1 MEFPVDMPRTER
13 PVGTGGRPALG
24 ILAGG
29 GPLPGQV
36 ATAALTAGRSV
47 FIIGIEG
54 FADPAVVAPF
64 PHRFLRI
71 TAAGQIL
78 SALREHGCR
87 DLVMVGPVGRPT
99 LLHLRPD
106 AEGARM
112 LARLGRAVF
121 KGDDGLLAAVI
132 HVFEEEGFHVIGA
145 HEVLREILAP
155 AGVLT
160 RIAPDAQA
168 MADIARGVNVARA
181 LGAVDVGQ
189 GCVVQQGLVLAVEA
203 IEGTDAMLDRST
215 ALRRG
220 GVGGVLV
227 KLTKPNQDRRA
238 DLPTI
243 GPQTVRN
250 AARAGLRGLA
260 FEAGST
266 ILAEREALIAEADAT
281 GLFLL
286 GFDPNANDGR
296 TFTEG
301 NVP

>member
-1 MEFPVDMPRTER
+1 M
-13 PVGTGGRPALG
+13 G
-24 ILAGG
+24 IVAGG

-36 ATAALTAGRSV
+36 AAAAQSAGRKV
-47 FIIGIEG
+47 FIVGMEG
-54 FADPAVVAPF
+54 FADPRVLAPY
-64 PHRFLRI
+64 PHCFLRI
-71 TAAGQIL
+71 TAAGRIL
-78 SALREHGCR
+78 AALRAHGCR
-87 DLVMVGPVGRPT
+87 DLVMVGPVGRPSF
-99 LLHLRPD
+99 LHLRPD
-106 AEGARM
+106 AEGARI

-132 HVFEEEGFHVIGA
+132 RIMEEEGFHVMGA

-168 MADIARGVNVARA
+168 MADIARGVSVVTA

-189 GCVVQQGLVLAVEA
+189 ACVVQQGLVLAVEA
-203 IEGTDAMLDRST
+203 IEGTDAMIERTT
-215 ALRRG
+215 ALRRD

-243 GPQTVRN
+243 GPRTVRK
-250 AARAGLRGLA
+250 AAGAGLRGLA

-266 ILAEREALIAEADAT
+266 ILAEREALIAEADAAS
-281 GLFLL
+281 LFLF
-286 GFDPNANDGR
+286 GFDLNAAAGKIFSED
-296 TFTEG
+296 

>member
-1 MEFPVDMPRTER
+1 
-13 PVGTGGRPALG
+13 
-24 ILAGG
+24 
-29 GPLPGQV
+29 
-36 ATAALTAGRSV
+36 
-47 FIIGIEG
+47 
-54 FADPAVVAPF
+54 
-64 PHRFLRI
+64 
-71 TAAGQIL
+71 
-78 SALREHGCR
+78 
-87 DLVMVGPVGRPT
+87 MVGPVGRPT

-132 HVFEEEGFHVIGA
+132 RVFEEEGFHVLGA

-168 MADIARGVNVARA
+168 MADIARGVNVATA

-203 IEGTDAMLDRST
+203 IEGTDAMIDRSA
-215 ALRRG
+215 ALRHD

-227 KLTKPNQDRRA
+227 KLSKPNQDRRA

-266 ILAEREALIAEADAT
+266 ILAEREALIAEADAA

-286 GFDPNANDGR
+286 GFDPNANVGK
-296 TFTEG
+296 TFSEG